1 MAEGERK
8 LVKYNDKIKKERV
21 LRAFLE
27 EKEQKRKPQ
36 DEISD
41 RTGRKQASGQMTD
54 IQHVEKNRSIL
65 FTIS

>member
-41 RTGRKQASGQMTD
+41 RTVTKQASGQMTD